1 MSVVAVVNRKGGSG
15 KSTLATHLAAWYA
28 HHGASVLLADVD
40 RQQSTRTWL
49 RQRKQSRTAGSEI
62 VGWSVDPRTFV
73 RPPSGAD
80 FVVLDTPGGLTGLD
94 LARVV
99 MYADA
104 ILMPVC
110 DSIFD
115 RESAADCL
123 AELRILPRI
132 ASGRCQIGAV
142 GMRLDPRTQAA
153 SVVQAWAAEQ
163 KVALVSMVGESSTY
177 VRCIERGLTLFD
189 VPAAEMESELSQ
201 WSPILQWLR
210 PLLPAVAR
218 STAEESRKDEGAAV
232 IPLRPSRAVHAR
244 APAAVARRPAALVP
258 PARSAAPRPV
268 LAAPVSPMGRLLGTL
283 SIPRFLQRTP

>member
-1 MSVVAVVNRKGGSG
+1 MTVVAVVNRKGGSG
-15 KSTLATHLAAWYA
+15 KSTLATHLAAHFA
-28 HHGASVLLADVD
+28 RQGASVLLADVD

-49 RQRKQSRTAGSEI
+49 RQRKLSRAASVTDI
-62 VGWSVDPRTFV
+62 IGWCVDPRSFV
-73 RPPSGAD
+73 RPPSNAD
-80 FVVLDTPGGLTGLD
+80 LVVLDTPGGVTGLD

-132 ASGRCQIGAV
+132 ASGRCQVGAV

-163 KVALVSMVGESSTY
+163 RVPLVALLGESSAY

-189 VPAAEMESELSQ
+189 APAADVEAEVAQ
-201 WSPILQWLR
+201 WQPILQWLR
-210 PLLPAVAR
+210 PLVQPAAH
-218 STAEESRKDEGAAV
+218 AATEQRRDDSNV
-232 IPLRPSRAVHAR
+232 IPLRPNTVMPTPSAPAPRRVPAHTPVHAAAKR
-244 APAAVARRPAALVP
+244 AAVAPIG
-258 PARSAAPRPV
+258 
-268 LAAPVSPMGRLLGTL
+268 PMGRLLGTL
-283 SIPRFLQRTP
+283 PIPRFLQRSP

>member
-1 MSVVAVVNRKGGSG
+1 MRVVAVVNRKGGSG
-15 KSTLATHLAAWYA
+15 KSTLATHLAAHFA
-28 HHGASVLLADVD
+28 NQGASVMLADVD

-49 RQRKQSRTAGSEI
+49 RQRKLSRASTASDI
-62 VGWSVDPRTFV
+62 IHWSVDPRSFV
-73 RPPSGAD
+73 RPPSNAD
-80 FVVLDTPGGLTGLD
+80 LVVLDTPGGVTGLD

-132 ASGRCQIGAV
+132 ATGRCLVGVV
-142 GMRLDPRTQAA
+142 GMRLDSRTQAA

-163 KVALVSMVGESSTY
+163 RLTLVAMLGESSAY

-189 VPAAEMESELSQ
+189 TPVAGVENEIAQ
-201 WSPILQWLR
+201 WKPILQWLR
-210 PLLPAVAR
+210 PLLQPAEKAG
-218 STAEESRKDEGAAV
+218 AEERRDDGNV
-232 IPLRPSRAVHAR
+232 IPLRPGTTIAPPEPIVSRRAVAR
-244 APAAVARRPAALVP
+244 APANASAKRTVAPI
-258 PARSAAPRPV
+258 
-268 LAAPVSPMGRLLGTL
+268 SPMGRLLGTL
-283 SIPRFLQRTP
+283 SIPRFLQRSP